1 MAVEVGDIPD
11 AGAVVAVVAAVAM
24 AMAAIVGRRRRNSG
38 YFIRV
43 VTFVQLIASLRDAAE
58 FKSMYR
64 LTYEEFT
71 QLHADI
77 CRSDPSYVGDPTKRC
92 TESEMKLLSALR
104 FVAGGDA
111 KDVAKSHGQSKAS
124 FWKHLKQTL
133 KVIVAAV
140 PLVMPLDDA
149 AALKE
154 LERCCCCGRSFGRG
168 AYRGCIGYLDGL
180 IMPMEK
186 PDLDN
191 AGDFRCNRKDCY
203 AINCQ
208 GICDGRLRFT
218 HFSAVCTGGT
228 HDSAA
233 FACTLLGQRVEKG
246 HATGGIPY
254 PYYFGGD
261 SAYKNGEALVVPVP
275 GAERRSESDNF
286 NYVHSQFRSTIE
298 RAFGVFIRRFGVFW
312 RPLRYGMDVNL
323 LIIRAAVRLHNIC
336 MSRPA
341 NAGENIGPLAS
352 ASEQAQQP
360 SVEQVRQR
368 YLDAYP
374 DPLNLEKST
383 GSVSRDALIYH
394 IKKAKILRP

>member
-1 MAVEVGDIPD
+1 M
-11 AGAVVAVVAAVAM
+11 
-24 AMAAIVGRRRRNSG
+24 
-38 YFIRV
+38 
-43 VTFVQLIASLRDAAE
+43 
-58 FKSMYR
+58 
-64 LTYEEFT
+64 
-71 QLHADI
+71 
-77 CRSDPSYVGDPTKRC
+77 
-92 TESEMKLLSALR
+92 
-104 FVAGGDA
+104 
-111 KDVAKSHGQSKAS
+111 AKSHGQSEAS

-208 GICDGRLRFT
+208 GICDGRLRFI

-233 FACTLLGQRVEKG
+233 SFACTLLGQRVEKG
-246 HATGGIPY
+246 HATGGIPH

-275 GAERRSESDNF
+275 GAERRSEPDNF

-341 NAGENIGPLAS
+341 
-352 ASEQAQQP
+352 
-360 SVEQVRQR
+360 
-368 YLDAYP
+368 
-374 DPLNLEKST
+374 T